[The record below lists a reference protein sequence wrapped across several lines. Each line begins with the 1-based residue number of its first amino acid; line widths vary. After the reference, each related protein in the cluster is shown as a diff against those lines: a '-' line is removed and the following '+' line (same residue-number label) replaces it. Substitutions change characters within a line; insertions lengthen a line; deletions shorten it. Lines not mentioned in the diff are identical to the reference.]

1 MIKNYFIIAYRNLIK
16 NKVFSFVNLLG
27 FTLGFVAFIFIALY
41 VVDELS
47 YDRFHKQAAHIY
59 RLTEHVIDDKGERH
73 NAKAAT
79 RLAPAAIE
87 NFAAVKEAV
96 RLNVFGRFT
105 LGYNDFR
112 DYEILYT
119 SDESFFRIFDCSFIE
134 GDAANALSNPYSIVL
149 TKTLAHKYFGKE
161 SPLGKSMYNNRFGS
175 ELKVTAVIEDFPA
188 NSHMRPGLLIPF
200 SSMLSYE
207 YIQALT
213 ENDWYSHEF
222 ATYLLL
228 DEQADP
234 SRIARG
240 LTEIAN
246 RNRDEMHHRNSYH
259 LQALTDI
266 HFHSHHLDNDYIIPG
281 SMNYIYIFAGI
292 GLLILLVAFVN
303 YINLSTARAMKR
315 VKEVGLRKAVGAS
328 RKQLMYQ
335 FICESLLLVLLTMIL
350 AITIVQL
357 LLPAFNDL
365 AYKALK
371 LDLLDGPILAV
382 LLAVALI
389 SGLLAGAYPAF
400 YLSGIHPSLI
410 LKQQWSLQQ
419 NSWLRQMLVVGQFS
433 FAILMISLT
442 IVNYQQMNYIRNA
455 DLGYEREQL
464 LAVDINS
471 GVLRSR
477 YEAVKAEFESIPQ
490 VQKVSAVSRIP
501 GDWKGISRAGIETDH
516 QNVDFLYLAG
526 DEDFLPTFGIQLLEG
541 RNFINSP
548 ADSAKVILNQTA
560 VKALGLTDPIGKR
573 IKLTHFNQNK
583 VSIPFEMEVIG
594 VIQDVHFEKVH
605 HQIAP
610 TLITYRLNP
619 FYPIDYYT
627 LKIGTEDVQATLS
640 AIDKLTQEFDPE
652 NPLEYNFL
660 DDKFEELYL
669 FETKSGELI
678 SVATFFAILI
688 ACMGLFG
695 LTNFSVEQR
704 TKEVGVRKVLGAEV
718 WQIVWLISRKFM
730 LLISIAFIIATPI
743 GWWLNKNWLNEFA
756 YHIDLTL
763 EQLLLS
769 ALSVILV
776 SLITISYQT
785 IKAALA
791 NPANSLR
798 YE

>member
-41 VVDELS
+41 VADELS

-79 RLAPAAIE
+79 RIAPAAIE

-134 GDAANALSNPYSIVL
+134 GDATNALSNPYSIVL
-149 TKTLAHKYFGKE
+149 TKTLAHKYFGNE

-228 DEQADP
+228 DEQADT

-246 RNRDEMHHRNSYH
+246 RNRDEMYHRNSYH

-382 LLAVALI
+382 LLVVALI

-442 IVNYQQMNYIRNA
+442 IVNYQQMDYIRNA

-477 YEAVKAEFESIPQ
+477 YEAVKSEFESIPQ

-560 VKALGLTDPIGKR
+560 VKALDLTDPIGKR

-627 LKIGTEDVQATLS
+627 LKIGTEDVQAILS

-669 FETKSGELI
+669 SETKSGELI

-730 LLISIAFIIATPI
+730 LLISIAFFITTPI